1 MSRALRSAVSDL
13 LGEPRLR
20 GADLLAALEE
30 AGRAHGAEPFEV
42 CLAMLPI
49 PRRAPGEP
57 RHVVAGI
64 ETHRSGLERRLGRDP
79 GFVVA
84 AVDFLQG
91 ADGRAWNRAA
101 PAARA
106 SARDARGRETVG
118 SFEEGLC
125 AELRRCRRSRR
136 PLSLILLVPVQD
148 LGREAL
154 DRAETALA
162 EALRDSDRL
171 GRLVPPAFAIALP
184 ESDGAAAGR
193 AAARLGRI
201 AARAAAAP
209 FRCGLSVAG
218 AGEDDGEVLLSSARR
233 SLERQ
238 SIDPEAGPFPER
250 RRHRRSPAVEVRA
263 RLLRDDSTRDI
274 EVLDL
279 SSVGARVR
287 DGDLEEG
294 TAVRLSLLGPSPK
307 ADAATL
313 PARVASRRIS
323 PDDDQA
329 VLIFD
334 EGDPGLAELAT
345 LLSGLPRGPREGRS

>member
-1 MSRALRSAVSDL
+1 M
-13 LGEPRLR
+13 
-20 GADLLAALEE
+20 
-30 AGRAHGAEPFEV
+30 
-42 CLAMLPI
+42 
-49 PRRAPGEP
+49 
-57 RHVVAGI
+57 VAGI

-91 ADGRAWNRAA
+91 TDGRAWHRAA
-101 PAARA
+101 PAGARA
-106 SARDARGRETVG
+106 SARDAPGREPVG
-118 SFEEGLC
+118 SFEEDLA

-136 PLSLILLVPVQD
+136 PLSLILLVPVQNP
-148 LGREAL
+148 GREAL
-154 DRAETALA
+154 DRAEAALA

-184 ESDGAAAGR
+184 ESGAAAASR

-218 AGEDDGEVLLSSARR
+218 AVEDDGEALLSAARR
-233 SLERQ
+233 AVEHEP
-238 SIDPEAGPFPER
+238 IDPETDAFPER
-250 RRHRRSPAVEVRA
+250 RRHRRSPAAGVRA
-263 RLLRDDSTRDI
+263 RLLCDDSTRDT

-287 DGDLEEG
+287 DGDVPEG
-294 TAVRLSLLGPSPK
+294 TAVRLSLLGPSPR
-307 ADAATL
+307 AAAATL
-313 PARVASRRIS
+313 PARVASRRAA
-323 PDDDQA
+323 PDGGQA

-334 EGDPGLAELAT
+334 EGDAGLAELAT
-345 LLSGLPRGPREGRS
+345 LLSGLPRAPREGRS